1 MVFKYNFSLSSANN
15 ITFMQTK
22 NSFMKTLKPLL
33 LICFLAIANQESFAQ
48 CFPASAATVFGTTS
62 GINGGTETFANM
74 PTGTVIE
81 LVAPV
86 DNTSFFIDFCPTNPG
101 AGPYPSG
108 TNDGYVTILDANNPG
123 ANNLGT
129 GNDGCTNVDV
139 PRYGPPVFTFV
150 ATTAG
155 TYYLYLTEYVS
166 GGNDPCFG
174 SNGSNSAYIAE
185 ITTTLPQAVDVAL
198 NSTIGF
204 SKIPVFLKNAV
215 NFTVN
220 AINLGFNATTYNVT
234 SSVYQLPGQA
244 SNFNTSATLS
254 INDNDTVFNVAT
266 ANVSAL
272 SAAGNYRVQFVADAN
287 NDNIETNDT
296 AFYDFKLTTDIY
308 SRGTDAPSSSAIS
321 TTVPGETLGFLQPF
335 AFNSNVLISE
345 IYFEKSNRGSQPVLD
360 SVQAIILQTN
370 ANGKPGTL
378 FYSSPMKLASTLSN
392 GRVGIGIP
400 SPVSLPSGTYFIGF
414 RNILDTSGIGV
425 FTICEDNYEPN
436 TLYVF
441 APSIGAGWLSLD
453 SISGG
458 NPTFNFCMDI
468 QVAEDPNV
476 GINEMRANDVFL
488 YPNPA
493 NNKVNIVL
501 QSSVASPSK
510 VCIFN
515 IAGKLLSE
523 TTLTAN
529 TQQTTLD
536 VTNFSNGIYIVEIT
550 NQTGKINK
558 KLSISK

>member
-62 GINGGTETFANM
+62 GVQGFETFSNI

-81 LVAPV
+81 LVAPL
-86 DNTSFFIDFCPTNPG
+86 DNTTFLIDFCPTNPG

-108 TNDGYVTILDANNPG
+108 TNDGYVTILDANDPG
-123 ANNLGT
+123 ANVIIT
-129 GNDGCTNVDV
+129 GNDDCANIDAPG
-139 PRYGPPVFTFV
+139 YGPPVFTFI
-150 ATTAG
+150 ADFAG
-155 TYYLYLTEYVS
+155 TYYLYLTEYES
-166 GGNDPCFG
+166 GGGDECFG
-174 SNGSNSAYIAE
+174 NNGSNSAYIAE
-185 ITTTLPQAVDVAL
+185 IITLLPQAVDVTL
-198 NSTIGF
+198 NSTTGF

-220 AINLGFNATTYNVT
+220 AINLGFNATTYNVA
-234 SSVYQLPGQA
+234 SAVYQLPGQA
-244 SNFNTSATLS
+244 SNFSTSSTLS

-266 ANVSAL
+266 VNVSAFNT
-272 SAAGNYRVQFVADAN
+272 AGNYRAQFIADAT
-287 NDNIETNDT
+287 NDNIENNDT

-308 SRGTDAPSSSAIS
+308 SRGTSDASGSALS
-321 TTVPGETLGFLQPF
+321 TLAPNDILSAVQPF
-335 AFNSNVLISE
+335 TFNNGVLISE
-345 IYFEKSNRGSQPVLD
+345 IYFEKLNRGAPELD
-360 SVQAIILQTN
+360 SVRAIILQTTS
-370 ANGKPGTL
+370 NGKPGAL
-378 FYSSPMKLASTLSN
+378 YYASPMKLSSSLAN

-400 SPVSLPSGTYFIGF
+400 SPVNLPSGTYFIGF
-414 RNILDTSGIGV
+414 TNVLDTSGIGV
-425 FTICEDNYEPN
+425 FTVCGDNYQFN
-436 TLYVF
+436 TLY
-441 APSIGAGWLSLD
+441 AKSTILGSDWLSLD
-453 SISGG
+453 SLNQAPSANI
-458 NPTFNFCMDI
+458 CMDI

-501 QSSVASPSK
+501 QNSVASTSK
-510 VCIFN
+510 VCVFN

-536 VTNFSNGIYIVEIT
+536 VSNFSNGIYIVEIT
-550 NQTGKINK
+550 NQTGKVNK